1 MYQRDLN
8 VLKTFM
14 QTSAPVLTNHLV
26 MGWAGLRVWKL
37 ATSNLLLSRSGA
49 ACADGSS
56 QRLVLPSS
64 ISRNCSHES
73 LTAIYSERCHGSS
86 HELSFRKAR
95 AAESHLFAPQGHCPT
110 RTNGELPTPSCIRKG
125 RSHCLK
131 PSWSLDV
138 PVAQCMER
146 GRRLPVVLSCFS
158 RCDGTSAFRRV
169 PKVWSSY
176 RRSDGKSCLGWQV
189 MRSG

>member
-1 MYQRDLN
+1 M
-8 VLKTFM
+8 
-14 QTSAPVLTNHLV
+14 NHLPLFTQSAV
-26 MGWAGLRVWKL
+26 MARH
-37 ATSNLLLSRSGA
+37 TSSVSARHV
-49 ACADGSS
+49 
-56 QRLVLPSS
+56 QQ
-64 ISRNCSHES
+64 SH
-73 LTAIYSERCHGSS
+73 T
-86 HELSFRKAR
+86 
-95 AAESHLFAPQGHCPT
+95 LFAPQGHCPT

-146 GRRLPVVLSCFS
+146 GWRLPVVLSCFS
-158 RCDGTSAFRRV
+158 RCDGTSACWRV

-176 RRSDGKSCLGWQV
+176 RRSDGKSYLGWQV